1 MSLQPSVDWDALKRP
16 FDRAQI
22 SQVDKGFGKID
33 TVNHAHVTN
42 RLNAAAPG
50 WTHGFDRWVETQGKD
65 GMPHLLAV
73 IGWMEVA
80 GIRRYEVGEV
90 ERPST
95 YGDEAK
101 KAVSDFIKRAAMRFG
116 VALDLWAKE
125 ELEAS
130 AETTDADS
138 SPASGKQVPSEPKP
152 PASAEGGPTPDIAR
166 PSGAPPNLSPS
177 EDAPVPSGGDSS
189 SAAPNAA
196 GTEAGGARQEL
207 AGHGEGPAGTEGS
220 PQPPTSRH
228 DALWD
233 QLVQF
238 AGTKR
243 KALNAVNT
251 TMKASWTEPH
261 IGDIPEDDIEH
272 TLKAFM
278 QREGVA

>member
-1 MSLQPSVDWDALKRP
+1 MSTTDWVALRKP
-16 FDRAQI
+16 FDPKQVT
-22 SQVDKGFGKID
+22 QVDKGFGKID

-42 RLNAAAPG
+42 RLNHAAPG
-50 WTHGFDRWVETQGKD
+50 WTHGFSRWIEAPGKD
-65 GMPHLLAV
+65 GMTHLLAV
-73 IGWMEVA
+73 IGWMEID
-80 GIRRYEVGEV
+80 GIRHEEVGEV

-116 VALDLWAKE
+116 VAIDLWAKE

-130 AETTDADS
+130 AETEGPAPS
-138 SPASGKQVPSEPKP
+138 SPPVPKQAPSEPKP
-152 PASAEGGPTPDIAR
+152 PASVEGGPTPAI
-166 PSGAPPNLSPS
+166 SGAPPNPSPS
-177 EDAPVPSGGDSS
+177 EDAPVSSDGDSS

-196 GTEAGGARQEL
+196 GTEAGGARQEPS
-207 AGHGEGPAGTEGS
+207 GHGEGPSGSEGS

-251 TMKASWTEPH
+251 TMKASYTEPH
-261 IGDIPEDDIEH
+261 IADIPPDDLEH
-272 TLKAFM
+272 TLVAFM